1 MKNSIQALQVVAD
14 DQGIHCEI
22 QALPRPEPGPGEVL
36 IQARWSS
43 VNYKDA
49 LAATGAGKIMK
60 TLPLVGGVD
69 VAGTVAASLDP
80 RFKEGDAVLVTGYGL
95 GVEVDGGFAEYVKVP
110 ADWVVPLPAG
120 LTDFQAMALGTAG
133 FTAGLAI
140 LRMEQNGLEP
150 SQGPVLVTGATG
162 GVGSLAVDML
172 AGLGYPVT
180 ALSGKVD
187 QADYLRGLG
196 ASEILDR
203 HSLEMGERPLEKSLW
218 AGAVDSV
225 GGKTLAWLTRTMA
238 YRGVIASCGLAG
250 GIELNT
256 TVMPFILRGVSLLGI
271 DSVACPMA
279 QRLEVWRRLA
289 TDLKPRQLETG
300 IARTVPL
307 AQLPGVFQGFLDG
320 TVTGRTVVD
329 LHVEQGQ

>member
-1 MKNSIQALQVVAD
+1 MKNSIQALQVLQG

-22 QALPRPEPGPGEVL
+22 KALPRPEPGPGEVL
-36 IQARWSS
+36 IKARWSS
-43 VNYKDA
+43 INYKDA

-60 TLPLVGGVD
+60 TLPLIGGID
-69 VAGTVAASLDP
+69 VAGTVSASRDE
-80 RFKEGDAVLVTGYGL
+80 RFKEGDTVLVTGYGL
-95 GVEVDGGFAEYVKVP
+95 GVEADGGYAEYVKVP

-120 LTDFQAMALGTAG
+120 LTEFQAMALGTAG
-133 FTAGLAI
+133 FTAGLAVV
-140 LRMEQNGLEP
+140 RMEQNGLAP
-150 SQGPVLVTGATG
+150 GQGPVLVTGATG

-172 AGLGYPVT
+172 AGLGHQVT
-180 ALSGKVD
+180 ALSGKTD
-187 QADYLRGLG
+187 QVAYLKSLG
-196 ASEILDR
+196 AAEVIDR

-250 GIELNT
+250 GIEVNT

-289 TDLKPRQLETG
+289 SDLKPRHLETG

-307 AQLPGVFQGFLDG
+307 ALLPGVFQGFLDG

-329 LHVEQGQ
+329 LAG

>member
-1 MKNSIQALQVVAD
+1 MKNSIQALRVVSD
-14 DQGIHCEI
+14 GQGIHCEL
-22 QALPRPEPGPGEVL
+22 AELPVPQPDPGEVL
-36 IQARWSS
+36 IRARWSS

-60 TLPLVGGVD
+60 SLPLTGGVD
-69 VAGTVAASLDP
+69 VAGTVAASRDG

-95 GVEVDGGFAEYVKVP
+95 GVEVDGGFAEYVRVP
-110 ADWVVPLPAG
+110 ADWVVPLPGG
-120 LTDFQAMALGTAG
+120 LSDFQAMALGTAG
-133 FTAGLAI
+133 FTAGLAVM
-140 LRMEQNGLEP
+140 RMEQNGLAP
-150 SQGPVLVTGATG
+150 GRGPVVVTGASG

-172 AGLGYPVT
+172 AGRGHRVT
-180 ALSGKVD
+180 ALSGKTD
-187 QADYLRGLG
+187 QVAYLKGLG
-196 ASEILDR
+196 ATEVLDR
-203 HSLEMGERPLEKSLW
+203 HTLEMGERPLEKSLW

-279 QRLEVWRRLA
+279 ERLAVWRRLA
-289 TDLKPRQLETG
+289 TDLRPRHLDTG
-300 IARTVPL
+300 IARTVSL
-307 AQLPGVFQGFLDG
+307 AELPGVFQGFMDG
-320 TVTGRTVVD
+320 TVTGRIVVD
-329 LHVEQGQ
+329 LGE

>member
-1 MKNSIQALQVVAD
+1 MKNSIQALRVVSE
-14 DQGIHCEI
+14 DQKIRCEI
-22 QALPRPEPGPGEVL
+22 MQLPRPEPGPSEVL

-69 VAGTVAASLDP
+69 VAGTVAVSRDD
-80 RFKEGDAVLVTGYGL
+80 RFREGDAVLVTGYGL
-95 GVEVDGGFAEYVKVP
+95 GVEVDGGYAEFVKVP

-133 FTAGLAI
+133 FTAGLAVV
-140 LRMEQNGLEP
+140 RMEQNGLIP
-150 SQGPVLVTGATG
+150 GQGPVMVTGATG

-172 AGLGYPVT
+172 AGLGHRVA
-180 ALSGKVD
+180 ALSGKAD
-187 QADYLRGLG
+187 QADYLKALG
-196 ASEILDR
+196 AAEVVDR

-250 GIELNT
+250 GIEVNT

-279 QRLEVWRRLA
+279 QRLDVWHRLA
-289 TDLKPRQLETG
+289 SDLKPRHLETG

-307 AQLPGVFQGFLDG
+307 ARLPGVFQGFLDG

-329 LHVEQGQ
+329 LAA

>member
-1 MKNSIQALQVVAD
+1 MNNSIQALRVLTGE
-14 DQGIHCEI
+14 QGIHCEI
-22 QALPRPEPGPGEVL
+22 NELPRPETGPGEVL

-43 VNYKDA
+43 INYKDA
-49 LAATGAGKIMK
+49 LAATGAGRIMK
-60 TLPLVGGVD
+60 SLPLTGGID
-69 VAGTVAASLDP
+69 VAGTVAASRDD
-80 RFKEGDAVLVTGYGL
+80 RYREGDAVLVTGYGL
-95 GVEVDGGFAEYVKVP
+95 GVEVDGGYAEYVKVP

-133 FTAGLAI
+133 FTAGLAVV
-140 LRMEQNGLEP
+140 RMEQNGLAP
-150 SQGPVLVTGATG
+150 GQGPVIVTGATG

-172 AGLGYPVT
+172 AGLGHKVT

-187 QADYLRGLG
+187 QAEYLKSLG
-196 ASEILDR
+196 AAEVMDR
-203 HSLEMGERPLEKSLW
+203 HGLEMGERPLEKALW

-225 GGKTLAWLTRTMA
+225 GGKALAWLTRTMA
-238 YRGVIASCGLAG
+238 YRGVIAACGLAG
-250 GIELNT
+250 GTELNT

-289 TDLKPRQLETG
+289 TDLKPRHLEAG

-307 AQLPGVFQGFLDG
+307 ALLPGVFQGFMDG

-329 LHVEQGQ
+329 LN

>member
-1 MKNSIQALQVVAD
+1 VLTGE
-14 DQGIHCEI
+14 QGIHCEI
-22 QALPRPEPGPGEVL
+22 NELPRPETGPGEVL

-49 LAATGAGKIMK
+49 LAATGAGRIMK
-60 TLPLVGGVD
+60 SLPLTGGID
-69 VAGTVAASLDP
+69 VAGTVAASRDD
-80 RFKEGDAVLVTGYGL
+80 RYREGDAVLVTGYGL
-95 GVEVDGGFAEYVKVP
+95 GVEVDGGYAEYVKVP

-133 FTAGLAI
+133 FTAGLAVV
-140 LRMEQNGLEP
+140 RMEQNGLAP
-150 SQGPVLVTGATG
+150 GQGPVIVTGATG

-172 AGLGYPVT
+172 AGLGHKVT

-187 QADYLRGLG
+187 QAEYLKSLG
-196 ASEILDR
+196 AAEVMDR
-203 HSLEMGERPLEKSLW
+203 HGLEMGERPLEKALW

-225 GGKTLAWLTRTMA
+225 GGKALAWLTRTMA
-238 YRGVIASCGLAG
+238 YRGVIAACGLAG
-250 GIELNT
+250 GTELNT

-289 TDLKPRQLETG
+289 TDLKPRHLEAG

-307 AQLPGVFQGFLDG
+307 ALLPGVFQGFMDG

-329 LHVEQGQ
+329 LN

>member
-1 MKNSIQALQVVAD
+1 MNNSIQALRVLTGE
-14 DQGIHCEI
+14 QGIHCEI
-22 QALPRPEPGPGEVL
+22 NELPRPETGPGEVL

-43 VNYKDA
+43 INYKDA
-49 LAATGAGKIMK
+49 LAATGAGRIMK
-60 TLPLVGGVD
+60 SLPLTGGID
-69 VAGTVAASLDP
+69 VAGTVAASRDD
-80 RFKEGDAVLVTGYGL
+80 RYREGDAVLVTGYGL
-95 GVEVDGGFAEYVKVP
+95 GVEVDGGYAEYVKVP

-133 FTAGLAI
+133 FTAGLAVV
-140 LRMEQNGLEP
+140 RMEQNGLAP
-150 SQGPVLVTGATG
+150 GQGPVIVTGATG

-172 AGLGYPVT
+172 AGLGHKVT
-180 ALSGKVD
+180 ALSGKAD
-187 QADYLRGLG
+187 QAEYLKSLG
-196 ASEILDR
+196 AAEVMDR
-203 HSLEMGERPLEKSLW
+203 HGLEMGERPLEKALW

-225 GGKTLAWLTRTMA
+225 GGKALAWLTRTMA
-238 YRGVIASCGLAG
+238 YRGVIAACGLAG
-250 GIELNT
+250 GTELNT

-289 TDLKPRQLETG
+289 TDLKPRHLEAG

-307 AQLPGVFQGFLDG
+307 ALLPGVFQGFMDG

-329 LHVEQGQ
+329 LN

>member
-1 MKNSIQALQVVAD
+1 MKNSIQALQVVVG

-22 QALPRPEPGPGEVL
+22 KALPRPEPGPGEVL
-36 IQARWSS
+36 IKARWSS

-60 TLPLVGGVD
+60 TLPLIGGVD
-69 VAGTVAASLDP
+69 VAGTVAASQDS
-80 RFKEGDAVLVTGYGL
+80 RYKEGDAVLVTGYGL
-95 GVEVDGGFAEYVKVP
+95 GVEVDGGFAEFVKMP

-133 FTAGLAI
+133 FTAGLSVV
-140 LRMEQNGLEP
+140 RMEQNGLAP
-150 SQGPVLVTGATG
+150 GQGPVIVTGASG

-172 AGLGYPVT
+172 AGLGHQVT
-180 ALSGKVD
+180 ALSGKAD
-187 QADYLRGLG
+187 QAAYLKALG
-196 ASEILDR
+196 AAEILDR
-203 HSLEMGERPLEKSLW
+203 HSLQMGERPLEKSQW
-218 AGAVDSV
+218 AGAVDTV

-238 YRGVIASCGLAG
+238 YRGVIAACGLAG

-289 TDLKPRQLETG
+289 TDLKPRQLESG

-329 LHVEQGQ
+329 LAG

>member
-1 MKNSIQALQVVAD
+1 MKNLIQALRVVSD
-14 DQGIHCEI
+14 DQGIHCEL
-22 QALPRPEPGPGEVL
+22 AEMSVPHPGPGEVL
-36 IQARWSS
+36 VRARWSS

-60 TLPLVGGVD
+60 TLPLTGGVD
-69 VAGTVAASLDP
+69 VAGTVAASRDD

-95 GVEVDGGFAEYVKVP
+95 GVEVDGGYAEFVKVP

-133 FTAGLAI
+133 FTAGLSVV
-140 LRMEQNGLEP
+140 RMEQNGLTP
-150 SQGPVLVTGATG
+150 GQGPVMVTGATG

-172 AGLGYPVT
+172 AGLGHRVT
-180 ALSGKVD
+180 ALSGKAD
-187 QADYLRGLG
+187 QADYLKTLG
-196 ASEILDR
+196 AAEVMDR
-203 HSLEMGERPLEKSLW
+203 HSLEMGERPLEKALW

-225 GGKTLAWLTRTMA
+225 GGRTLAWLTRTMA
-238 YRGVIASCGLAG
+238 YRGVIAACGLAG

-279 QRLEVWRRLA
+279 ERLEVWRRLA
-289 TDLKPRQLETG
+289 SDLRPRHLDTG
-300 IARTVPL
+300 IARSVAL
-307 AQLPGVFQGFLDG
+307 GELPGVFQGFMNG
-320 TVTGRTVVD
+320 TVTGRIVVD
-329 LHVEQGQ
+329 LGG

>member
-1 MKNSIQALQVVAD
+1 VVSD
-14 DQGIHCEI
+14 GQGIRCEI
-22 QALPRPEPGPGEVL
+22 RRLPRPEPAAGQVL
-36 IQARWSS
+36 IRARWSS

-60 TLPLVGGVD
+60 TLPLTGGID
-69 VAGTVAASLDP
+69 VAGTVAASRDA
-80 RFKEGDAVLVTGYGL
+80 RYKEGDAVLVTGYGL

-140 LRMEQNGLEP
+140 LRMEQNGLMP
-150 SQGPVLVTGATG
+150 GQGPVVVTGATG

-172 AGLGYPVT
+172 AGLGYRVT
-180 ALSGKVD
+180 ALSGKAD
-187 QADYLRGLG
+187 RADYLKGLG
-196 ASEILDR
+196 AVEILDR
-203 HSLEMGERPLEKSLW
+203 HGLEMGERPLEKSQW
-218 AGAVDSV
+218 AGAVDTV

-238 YRGVIASCGLAG
+238 YRGVIAACGLAG
-250 GIELNT
+250 GMELNT

-289 TDLKPRQLETG
+289 TDLKPRHLESG
-300 IARTVPL
+300 IARTVAL

-320 TVTGRTVVD
+320 TVTGRIVVD
-329 LHVEQGQ
+329 LGN

>member
-1 MKNSIQALQVVAD
+1 MPQA
-14 DQGIHCEI
+14 
-22 QALPRPEPGPGEVL
+22 GPGEVL
-36 IQARWSS
+36 IRAHWSS
-43 VNYKDA
+43 INYKDA

-60 TLPLVGGVD
+60 TLPLTGGVD
-69 VAGTVAASLDP
+69 VAGTVAASQDA
-80 RFKEGDAVLVTGYGL
+80 RYKEGDAVLVTGYGL

-140 LRMEQNGLEP
+140 LRMEQNGLMP
-150 SQGPVLVTGATG
+150 GQGPVIVTGATG

-172 AGLGYPVT
+172 AGLGHRVT
-180 ALSGKVD
+180 ALSSKAD
-187 QADYLRGLG
+187 QADYLKTLG
-196 ASEILDR
+196 AAEVMDR

-279 QRLEVWRRLA
+279 QRLEVWRHLA
-289 TDLKPRQLETG
+289 TDLKPRHLETG

-307 AQLPGVFQGFLDG
+307 VQLPGVFQGFLDG

-329 LHVEQGQ
+329 LGN